1 MNNPSDFQGD
11 YIGRTASD
19 DDESPDFEE
28 VPVWIDPRREN
39 SEPGSVFDDE
49 SPDPHLNSFAVIERG
64 NEDLLQYGR
73 ISSGYEYSSRA
84 DPGIQQRD
92 KSMGYDPRPIR
103 ESELDEDVYRLVR
116 IELLGEV
123 VFESHEDFDEEDPDK
138 QWMVRRPTVLPQVG
152 QKVHELGAEELGQ
165 LLEVPDEEEGLEIG
179 EIESGGD
186 EVDFRLDSQFISRHM
201 AILGRTGVGKTHTAH
216 VLIEEMI
223 REGEDKRGVPVVTF
237 DAEDDVRNMA
247 EDVGGVTLEPESA
260 TMPVPF
266 QLIGW
271 SEFNGFLGSMASDMQ
286 RQVIS
291 RAYYRLHNEA
301 LENLEQDGEL
311 GVGASEFKQYIIDAA
326 EAFKYNYGGQAV
338 GRATAVLTGSD
349 VLAEGMS
356 DWAELMSENPIINI
370 DISGLGD
377 SNRSVVISAVA
388 RLLRILRTEEHIPPF
403 VLAIDEAHE
412 FVPSGRSS
420 ESTAVVRNLVKT
432 ARHIGIGVMLMTQS
446 PSELDSRTLRTCNT
460 YVTLALSEPEV
471 KEIEGLLSDLSD
483 RSLAQIPNMERG
495 RAFIGAARDIM
506 THTVPVN
513 IRQRRTE
520 EGAPTPN
527 LMDDSVAWFDN
538 DDQKEDGGEF

>member
-1 MNNPSDFQGD
+1 MEEPSDFQGD

-19 DDESPDFEE
+19 DDDVPDFEE
-28 VPVWIDPRREN
+28 VPVWIDPRKED
-39 SEPGSVFDDE
+39 SEPGSVFEDE
-49 SPDPHLNSFAVIERG
+49 SPDPNLDSFAVIERG
-64 NEDLLQYGR
+64 NEEILQYGR
-73 ISSGYEYSSRA
+73 ISSGYEYSDRA

-92 KSMGYDPRPIR
+92 KSMGYNPRPIR

-116 IELLGEV
+116 VELLGEV
-123 VFESHEDFDEEDPDK
+123 IFESHEDFDAEEADK
-138 QWMVRRPTVLPQVG
+138 PWQVRRPTKLPQVG

-165 LLEVPDEEEGLEIG
+165 LLEMPDEEEGLEIG
-179 EIESGGD
+179 SIESGGD
-186 EVDFRLDSQFISRHM
+186 SVPFRLDSQFISRHM

-223 REGEDKRGVPVVTF
+223 RHEREERGVPVVTF
-237 DAEDDVRNMA
+237 DAEDDVKNMA
-247 EDVGGVTLEPESA
+247 ADVGGITLEPESNF
-260 TMPVPF
+260 MPVPF

-271 SEFNGFLGSMASDMQ
+271 NEFDGFLGSMASDMQ
-286 RQVIS
+286 RQVIA
-291 RAYYRLHNEA
+291 RAYYQLHNEA
-301 LENLEQDGEL
+301 LRNLEEEGEL
-311 GVGASEFKQYIIDAA
+311 GVGQSEFVTYIKKAA
-326 EAFKYNYGGQAV
+326 KSFDYGYGDQAA
-338 GRATAVLTGSD
+338 GRAKAVLKGSD
-349 VLAEGMS
+349 VLAEGMN

-388 RLLRILRTEEHIPPF
+388 RLLRILRTEENIPPF

-446 PSELDSRTLRTCNT
+446 PSELDGRTLRTCNT

-471 KEIEGLLSDLSD
+471 KEIKGLLSDLSD

-506 THTVPVN
+506 THTVPVD
-513 IRQRRTE
+513 IRQRDTE

-527 LMDDSVAWFDN
+527 LMDDSAAWFD
-538 DDQKEDGGEF
+538 EDGPEGGNGDD